1 MHTLEQRAIAYVL
14 GELTEAESEAFSR
27 EVGSDARAGEAVA
40 RARRLL
46 ANLRDPLVN
55 SALFAVPDGVRARLK
70 GLVPL
75 TSPTTPAAPS
85 LVERILGLVFD
96 SDAQPMLAG
105 GFRGATEARRLRFEA
120 EGVAIEVVVTHP
132 EEIAA
137 LPASTVRRIMGSVEG
152 LAAGASVIWESVDSD
167 ARVLLTTDEDG
178 YFEVSL
184 PAETWSLSVTS
195 GEHVFRI
202 SRFQLGS

>member
-14 GELTEAESEAFSR
+14 GELTDTESEAFSR
-27 EVGSDARAGEAVA
+27 ELQSDARAGDAVA

-46 ANLRDPLVN
+46 ANLRDSLVN

-75 TSPTTPAAPS
+75 TTPTSPTAPS
-85 LVERILGLVFD
+85 LVERILGLVLD

-105 GFRGATEARRLRFEA
+105 GFRGATEVRRLRFEA
-120 EGVAIEVVVTHP
+120 EGVAIELVLTQP
-132 EEIAA
+132 EDIAV
-137 LPASTVRRIMGSVEG
+137 LPASTSRRIMGSVEG
-152 LAAGASVIWESVDSD
+152 LAAGASVLLESVSSE
-167 ARVLLTTDEDG
+167 ARVLLTTDQDG

-184 PAETWSLSVTS
+184 PAETWSVSVAS
-195 GEHVFRI
+195 GDNVFRI
-202 SRFQLGS
+202 SRINLGS